1 MGSERPGATGSSK
14 TPVNEQ
20 GSFGLRV
27 PSVEHL
33 NNRRNDCLLRFL

>member
-1 MGSERPGATGSSK
+1 MPGATGSSK

-20 GSFGLRV
+20 GSFDLRV

-33 NNRRNDCLLRFL
+33 NSRRKDCLLRCL